1 MMAENGAQ
9 LVVSEP
15 KKKRSQA
22 EKVGR
27 LMYILELEHRIL
39 DEIALLR
46 TTLRYVIKGL
56 DIGGY
61 LVFDKP
67 YIEKVCCPEDV
78 DEAILNELH
87 EAGAGGIL
95 PKDLASALK
104 ECELDRWQVLRR
116 IQHMNKR
123 LDEEIAQNVAEKQGH
138 KWVLTAFARNAWGET
153 KEELG
158 SPSNGDGT

>member
-1 MMAENGAQ
+1 MMTQEPAQ
-9 LVVSEP
+9 SLISEP
-15 KKKRSQA
+15 KKRRSQA

-39 DEIALLR
+39 KEIAQLR
-46 TTLRYVIKGL
+46 TTLRYVIMGL

-61 LVFDKP
+61 LVFDQP
-67 YIEKVCCPEDV
+67 YIEKVCCLDDV
-78 DEAILNELH
+78 DKAILNELH

-104 ECELDRWQVLRR
+104 EYKLDRWQVLRR
-116 IQHMNKR
+116 IQRMNKR

-138 KWVLTAFARNAWGET
+138 KWALTSFAREAWGST
-153 KEELG
+153 KEEI
-158 SPSNGDGT
+158 